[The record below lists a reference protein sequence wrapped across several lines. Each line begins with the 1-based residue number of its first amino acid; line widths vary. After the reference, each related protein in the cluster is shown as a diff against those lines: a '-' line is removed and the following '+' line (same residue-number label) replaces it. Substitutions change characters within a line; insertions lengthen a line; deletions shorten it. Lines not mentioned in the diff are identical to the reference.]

1 MSDDTPLG
9 PGAEFDAIREMLA
22 RWGDRAV
29 GIGNDAAVLRLPRG
43 DSLVASVDAAVE
55 GQHFRREWLSPREI
69 GYRAVTAALSDLAA
83 SAAKPIGVL
92 IALELPAAWRAD
104 LSELAEGIG
113 ESVDAAQTQ
122 IHGGNISAADH
133 LAITTTVLG
142 SAFTALT
149 RRGAHLG
156 DRVYV
161 TGTLG
166 GPGAVLER
174 LLRGE
179 PPGARRERFARPR
192 ARLAESRWLA
202 EQGATAAVDISD
214 GLLADLRHL
223 AAASATR
230 IEIDASCV
238 PRLEGVTPE
247 QALSSGDEYELIV
260 TAEAAFDRREFER
273 RFGLPLTEIGGIVH
287 GPSGVDV
294 RGARVAEVT
303 SWNHLSR

>member
-133 LAITTTVLG
+133 LAILG
-142 SAFTALT
+142 Q
-149 RRGAHLG
+149 RR
-156 DRVYV
+156 RVF
-161 TGTLG
+161 
-166 GPGAVLER
+166 
-174 LLRGE
+174 
-179 PPGARRERFARPR
+179 RR
-192 ARLAESRWLA
+192 
-202 EQGATAAVDISD
+202 
-214 GLLADLRHL
+214 
-223 AAASATR
+223 
-230 IEIDASCV
+230 
-238 PRLEGVTPE
+238 
-247 QALSSGDEYELIV
+247 
-260 TAEAAFDRREFER
+260 
-273 RFGLPLTEIGGIVH
+273 
-287 GPSGVDV
+287 
-294 RGARVAEVT
+294 
-303 SWNHLSR
+303 